1 MESRGGAVTLQE
13 AADLLGVHYM
23 TAYRYVRLG
32 LLPAEKV
39 GATWRVEASDVE
51 AMRAGPRRTGGR
63 RQRAPWAERLR
74 ARMLAGDEAGAWGV
88 VEGALT
94 AGADPA
100 DVHLDVIAP
109 AMREVGDLWERGEI
123 DVADEHRALVVA
135 QRLVGRLSPRFNRRG
150 RTRGCVVVG
159 CATGERHALPT
170 ALLADVLRAAGW
182 AVADLGADVPADSF
196 LKAVESEGA
205 LVAVGVSASWDG
217 AVDSA
222 ADLVSRLRDAGD
234 VPVLAGGRAVLA
246 AATDLGADGVATDAR
261 AACELVEEL
270 LA

>member
-1 MESRGGAVTLQE
+1 VDEPGEVVTLQE

-39 GATWRVEASDVE
+39 GATWRVATADVAS
-51 AMRAGPRRTGGR
+51 MRAGPPRTGGR
-63 RQRAPWAERLR
+63 RQRAPWGDRLR
-74 ARMLAGDEAGAWGV
+74 SRLLAGDEAGAWGV

-100 DVHLDVIAP
+100 EIHLDVLAP
-109 AMREVGDLWERGEI
+109 ALRGIGELWERGEI
-123 DVADEHRALVVA
+123 DVADEHRALAVA

-159 CATGERHALPT
+159 CAPGERHALPT
-170 ALLADVLRAAGW
+170 ALLADVLRSAGW
-182 AVADLGADVPADSF
+182 AVADLGGDVPAEPF
-196 LKAVESEGA
+196 VKAVEAEGS
-205 LVAVGVSASWDG
+205 LVAVGVSVTWDG
-217 AVDSA
+217 ALDAGAEAVA
-222 ADLVSRLRDAGD
+222 RLRDAVD
-234 VPVLAGGRAVLA
+234 VPVLLGGRAVELA
-246 AATDLGADGVATDAR
+246 ASDLGAHGTAPDAR
-261 AACELVEEL
+261 TACELLERL